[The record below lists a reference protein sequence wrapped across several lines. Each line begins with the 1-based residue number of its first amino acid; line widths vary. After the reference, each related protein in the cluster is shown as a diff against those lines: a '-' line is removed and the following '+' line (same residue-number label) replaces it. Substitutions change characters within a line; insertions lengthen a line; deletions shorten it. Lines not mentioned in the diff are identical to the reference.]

1 MNNNM
6 KIGPLVTK
14 FCHLALEGPVII
26 THCVAWEITVRTI
39 SDGEKSEDSYSQLD
53 KTPAFLWTDDQSKQ
67 YRSLHAYS
75 TC

>member
-1 MNNNM
+1 M
-6 KIGPLVTK
+6 KIGRLLTK
-14 FCHLALEGPVII
+14 FCHLALGGPVIM
-26 THCVAWEITVRTI
+26 THCVAWEIRVRAI
-39 SDGEKSEDSYSQLD
+39 SDGEKSEDSYNQLD